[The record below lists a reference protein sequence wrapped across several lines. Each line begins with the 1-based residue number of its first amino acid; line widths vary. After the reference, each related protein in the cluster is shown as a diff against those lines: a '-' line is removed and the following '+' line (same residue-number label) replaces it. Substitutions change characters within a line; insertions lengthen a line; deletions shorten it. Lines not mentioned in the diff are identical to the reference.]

1 MDRFPKFDMVVEA
14 PVLLKIWYNDLTVV
28 HKRVLNKYIGALTE
42 LLNMVGWPELIE
54 VLTGYWDNEKMVFR
68 FGTMEIT
75 PTIEEIRDGIDT
87 VGTGLERRVR
97 KQEHILIPN
106 KPTLEDIANWL
117 GLRKDHAFWAEGSSV
132 SFMDL
137 YVRFGNASFYAN
149 YNQES
154 KVTYK
159 EWDGIRPLA
168 FAIALLGTMVFPHGP
183 SLSINTRVIMLTH
196 TLFHGHLNQGQVK
209 YYPIAPVI
217 LSDMYRA
224 LGKCKEGH
232 RYFQG
237 CNLLLQWWIMSH
249 LVKRHGTQEL
259 HTLDEHNALK
269 SLNDMLF
276 WADLEKRRTRERWA
290 QIFSK
295 LREENIQWMFDRFIS
310 KDAIVRGDRQLV
322 LPLPGIRGIRP
333 YAPIRVLRQFGR
345 RQTTPPEAYYRIYV
359 FDIGDDRV
367 PEASEMLREWKRAVR
382 MNKDTIAIDRFN
394 AGYDETYKAWLKRN
408 IQGISFSVPNIY
420 RSVEDKES
428 KTLIEL
434 REVRREAQEMHE
446 QFLRKQEEDK
456 YALESVTQELES
468 LRSDL
473 GELNLWI
480 GDKKN
485 GMCLED
491 WEEKGRRSEGYL
503 LMIQYRLQHLMAQN
517 KMSRSETGPS
527 GTS

>member
-1 MDRFPKFDMVVEA
+1 
-14 PVLLKIWYNDLTVV
+14 
-28 HKRVLNKYIGALTE
+28 
-42 LLNMVGWPELIE
+42 
-54 VLTGYWDNEKMVFR
+54 
-68 FGTMEIT
+68 
-75 PTIEEIRDGIDT
+75 
-87 VGTGLERRVR
+87 
-97 KQEHILIPN
+97 
-106 KPTLEDIANWL
+106 
-117 GLRKDHAFWAEGSSV
+117 
-132 SFMDL
+132 MDL

-149 YNQES
+149 YNQDFR
-154 KVTYK
+154 VTFR
-159 EWDGIRPLA
+159 EWDGIRSLA
-168 FAIALLGTMVFPHGP
+168 FIIALLGTMVFPRGP

-209 YYPIAPVI
+209 YYPIAP
-217 LSDMYRA
+217 
-224 LGKCKEGH
+224 
-232 RYFQG
+232 G
-237 CNLLLQWWIMSH
+237 CNLLLQWWKMSH
-249 LVKRHGTQEL
+249 LVKGHETQKL
-259 HTLDEHNALK
+259 HTLDDNNSLK
-269 SLNDMLF
+269 GLNDMLF
-276 WADLEKRRTRERWA
+276 WIDLENRRTRERWV
-290 QIFSK
+290 QIFSE

-345 RQTTPPEAYYRIYV
+345 RQTTPPEAYYCIYV

-428 KTLIEL
+428 KALIEL
-434 REVRREAQEMHE
+434 RE
-446 QFLRKQEEDK
+446 QEEDK

-468 LRSDL
+468 MRSDL
-473 GELNLWI
+473 GEFNLWI
-480 GDKKN
+480 GDKKSI
-485 GMCLED
+485 MCLED

-517 KMSRSETGPS
+517 KRSRSEAGPLGAS
-527 GTS
+527 KGISPLRGRN